1 MRIDN
6 IKNKKVLLNALLK
19 YLGGIL
25 VLDLVIT
32 GVALYTSKCHTSVV
46 SLIIEYNFVIVF
58 GLCGSMIIHEL
69 AHYILMR
76 LYKVKQIG
84 IDTTLFRFSVFTNEE
99 MCGKKLLL
107 VSIAGVV
114 STTLV
119 GSMLLGINMIFNNYI
134 IRVIMWIYY
143 IHLINILPLFGD
155 GKMLLKALITMKV
168 KDA

>member
-1 MRIDN
+1 
-6 IKNKKVLLNALLK
+6 
-19 YLGGIL
+19 
-25 VLDLVIT
+25 
-32 GVALYTSKCHTSVV
+32 
-46 SLIIEYNFVIVF
+46 
-58 GLCGSMIIHEL
+58 MIIHEL
-69 AHYILMR
+69 AHYISMR

-99 MCGKKLLL
+99 MCGKQLLL